1 MILIW
6 AFNYI
11 FGKVAL
17 RYMDGFTLASFR
29 LVLAG
34 VLILPVYFAA
44 SRITGVHA
52 HFPRRDWPALLA
64 LAIFGVVI
72 NQGSF
77 TMGLSFTSVG
87 HSSIVVG
94 TVPVVVLLLAC
105 SIGQERLN
113 IPRLAGLA
121 VSFGGIVVLTAE
133 HGTHGSGSSLK
144 GDLWTLLGV
153 IGFATYTVSGKKI
166 AARYDAIAMNT
177 FNQCA
182 AGVIILPLA
191 IRQAER
197 LDWTRVPWQGWFG
210 VFYMAVMSSIVGY
223 LIFYWALRYMSASRL
238 AAFSYLQPVMAIAL
252 AALLVDEHITLH
264 VVAGGALV
272 LLGVYLTERGL
283 GERTPPPDPV

>member
-17 RYMDGFTLASFR
+17 RNMDGLTLASFR

-34 VLILPVYFAA
+34 MLILPVYFVRV
-44 SRITGVHA
+44 RITGLQA
-52 HFPRRDWPALLA
+52 NFPRRDWAALLG
-64 LAIFGVVI
+64 LSIFGVVV
-72 NQGSF
+72 NQGGF

-94 TVPVVVLLLAC
+94 TVPVVVLLLAW
-105 SIGQERLN
+105 GVGLETLNAVRL
-113 IPRLAGLA
+113 LGLGI
-121 VSFGGIVVLTAE
+121 SFTGIVVLTSERAA
-133 HGTHGSGSSLK
+133 HPTGRPLA
-144 GDLWTLLGV
+144 GDLCTLVGV
-153 IGFATYTVSGKKI
+153 IGFAVYTVWGKKI
-166 AARYDAIAMNT
+166 AAQYDAIAMNT

-182 AGVIILPLA
+182 AGVIMLPVA
-191 IRQAER
+191 IRQATR
-197 LDWTRVPWQGWFG
+197 LDWARVTWQGWFG

-223 LIFYWALRYMSASRL
+223 VIFYWALRHMPASRL

-252 AALLVDEHITLH
+252 AALLVGERITPH

-283 GERTPPPDPV
+283 GERVPPPDPV